1 MLEVLILAGG
11 LAKRLQPYTDKIPKA
26 LVNVAGKPFIF
37 HQLDNLLNQ
46 GVKKVIL
53 CVGHYGQMIEEEV
66 RSKYKDKIE
75 IYYSYDGESLLGTG
89 GAVQKALNMISEEFF
104 FVTYGDSYLLESMSE
119 IYKAFNSKKS
129 DALLVVYKNNNK
141 WDESNC
147 IFNGQKIV
155 LYDKINRNSSMNYID
170 YGISIFKKINFK
182 NYLDKKSFDLGE
194 VMHDLSLTSKLSGFE
209 ARSRFYEIGS
219 HIGYQ
224 ELNQYLGGFS
234 D

>member
-37 HQLDNLLNQ
+37 HQLDNLLKQ
-46 GVKKVIL
+46 GIKRVIL
-53 CVGHYGQMIEEEV
+53 CVGHYGQMIEDEV
-66 RSKYKDKIE
+66 EQKYKDQIE
-75 IYYSYDGESLLGTG
+75 IIYSYDGELLLGTG
-89 GAVQKALNMISEEFF
+89 GAIQKALDKISGECF
-104 FVTYGDSYLLESMSE
+104 FVTYGDSYLLEPMTT
-119 IYKAFNSKKS
+119 IYKAFNSKES

-147 IFNGQKIV
+147 VFNGEQIV
-155 LYDKINRNSSMNYID
+155 LYDKRNPNISMKYID
-170 YGISIFKKINFK
+170 YGISIFQKRNFR
-182 NYLDKKSFDLGE
+182 NYIDKTSYDLGE
-194 VMHDLSLTSKLSGFE
+194 VMHDLSLNCRLSGYE

-219 HIGYQ
+219 HCGYQ
-224 ELNQYLGGFS
+224 ELNQYLGESS

>member
-37 HQLDNLLNQ
+37 HQLDNLLKQ

-53 CVGHYGQMIEEEV
+53 CVGHYGQMIEDELGP
-66 RSKYKDKIE
+66 RYKDQIE
-75 IYYSYDGESLLGTG
+75 ILYSYDGELLLGTG
-89 GAVQKALNMISEEFF
+89 GAVQKALNKISGESF
-104 FVTYGDSYLLESMSE
+104 FVTYGDSYLLEPMSE
-119 IYKAFNSKKS
+119 IQTAFNSKES

-147 IFNGQKIV
+147 VFNGKKIV
-155 LYDKINRNSSMNYID
+155 LYDKKNHNSSMSYID
-170 YGISIFKKINFK
+170 YGISIFQKRNFRK
-182 NYLDKKSFDLGE
+182 YIDNISYDLGE
-194 VMHDLSLTSKLSGFE
+194 VMHDLSLNCRLSGYE

-219 HIGYQ
+219 HPGYQ
-224 ELNQYLGGFS
+224 ELNQYLGESSG
-234 D
+234 